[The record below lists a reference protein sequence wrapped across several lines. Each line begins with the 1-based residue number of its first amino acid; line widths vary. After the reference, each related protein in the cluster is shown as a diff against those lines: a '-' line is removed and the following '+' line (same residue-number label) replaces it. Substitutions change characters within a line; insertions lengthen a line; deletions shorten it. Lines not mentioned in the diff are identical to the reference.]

1 MREIIAVK
9 ENKTMA
15 ETELK
20 SVMEEIDKL
29 AFDLYN
35 LSEEERKL
43 ISTNLEDIKVTFE
56 ANDTETS
63 Q

>member
-1 MREIIAVK
+1 
-9 ENKTMA
+9 MA